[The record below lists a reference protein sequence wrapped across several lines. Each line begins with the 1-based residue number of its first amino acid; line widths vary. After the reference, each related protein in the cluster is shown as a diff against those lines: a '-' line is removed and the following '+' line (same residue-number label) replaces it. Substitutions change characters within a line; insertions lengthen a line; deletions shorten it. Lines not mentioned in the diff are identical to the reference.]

1 MITIQSAIKHMHEG
15 YVKEQCKQ
23 NYQHDEN
30 ITELYAEIYRACRDT
45 FHEDNSATLK
55 QFLTECFNKSLEQLD

>member
-1 MITIQSAIKHMHEG
+1 MSIINATIKQLHDG

-23 NYQHDEN
+23 DYQHDEN
-30 ITELYAEIYRACRDT
+30 ITELYAEIARACRDT